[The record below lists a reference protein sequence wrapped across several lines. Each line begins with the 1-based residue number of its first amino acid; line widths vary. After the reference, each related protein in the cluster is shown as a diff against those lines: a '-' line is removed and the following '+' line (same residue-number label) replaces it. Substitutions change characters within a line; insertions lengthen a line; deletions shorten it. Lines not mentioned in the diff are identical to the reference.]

1 MIALALA
8 VAALAFEPAPTS
20 PVAAPAQA
28 NATAPAP
35 ADPPPKPATERL
47 ADLKLVYDQTC
58 RQRAYGAYDDL
69 CETLGDQIHK
79 VEREIAAKPV
89 AHKVAH
95 VPAPPVTPP
104 AATQPQR

>member
-8 VAALAFEPAPTS
+8 VAALALEPAPAATAAPS
-20 PVAAPAQA
+20 AAPAPA
-28 NATAPAP
+28 NATAE
-35 ADPPPKPATERL
+35 ADPPPKPAKERL
-47 ADLKLVYDQTC
+47 AELKLVYDQTC

-79 VEREIAAKPV
+79 VEREIAAKPA

-95 VPAPPVTPP
+95 APAPPV

>member
-8 VAALAFEPAPTS
+8 VAALALEPAPST
-20 PVAAPAQA
+20 PVATPAQA
-28 NATAPAP
+28 NATAAAAP
-35 ADPPPKPATERL
+35 ADPPPKPAKERL

-79 VEREIAAKPV
+79 VEREIAAKPAAHTV
-89 AHKVAH
+89 AHA
-95 VPAPPVTPP
+95 PVTPP
-104 AATQPQR
+104 SAQQPQR

>member
-8 VAALAFEPAPTS
+8 IAALALEPASTPT
-20 PVAAPAQA
+20 AAPPPP
-28 NATAPAP
+28 NATTAAAAP
-35 ADPPPKPATERL
+35 ADPPPKPAKERL
-47 ADLKLVYDQTC
+47 ADLKVVYDQTC

-89 AHKVAH
+89 VHTVAH
-95 VPAPPVTPP
+95 APVTPP
-104 AATQPQR
+104 AATSPQR

>member
-8 VAALAFEPAPTS
+8 VAALAFEPASTAPT
-20 PVAAPAQA
+20 AAPAPAPA
-28 NATAPAP
+28 NATAAAP
-35 ADPPPKPATERL
+35 ADPPPKPAAERL
-47 ADLKLVYDQTC
+47 AELKLVYDQTC

-79 VEREIAAKPV
+79 VEREIAAKPA

-95 VPAPPVTPP
+95 APAPPV